1 MQYQNQNRVLYHIS
15 RGGEVRIT
23 TNQECRAA
31 YLDASERKLRI
42 EKLPIKDA
50 TGPISFA
57 LLCHRDRYKSFEVEP
72 YDARNVLCFGTGQ
85 LAGSKLYGFH
95 RLIFAARSPLWHGFF
110 ISSMG
115 GAGLPLYHAG
125 IDYMAVEGRSEDY
138 LIAAIKGTGDGTFET
153 RFNEIREHDLKD
165 IFHGYGGNRGGYALQ
180 QYTYDKFNDLFLD
193 GNK

>member
-1 MQYQNQNRVLYHIS
+1 MK
-15 RGGEVRIT
+15 
-23 TNQECRAA
+23 TNQEGRAA
-31 YLDASERKLRI
+31 YLNASERNLRI
-42 EKLPIKDA
+42 EKLPIEKA
-50 TGPISFA
+50 IGPISFA

-138 LIAAIKGTGDGTFET
+138 LIAAIKGTGMEP
-153 RFNEIREHDLKD
+153 LKHVSMKSVSR
-165 IFHGYGGNRGGYALQ
+165 I
-180 QYTYDKFNDLFLD
+180 
-193 GNK
+193 